1 MTPAL
6 TPLHLNQYTREVWSE
21 YDAAAIAIIEP
32 AIASGCY
39 DPKIYKSP
47 DITQEVIPANGYVSH
62 GLRIVPGSLI
72 IGFSFPAD
80 FATTEVNVQITD
92 TGLDHRWYTDP
103 VPWYFL
109 SNGKL
114 DMPNLLRAPYPVIE
128 PGVFLIEFW
137 NIQDEEFRTQLQFLC
152 LEPKR

>member
-1 MTPAL
+1 MIPSL
-6 TPLHLNQYTREVWSE
+6 TPLHLNQFTREVWSE
-21 YDAAAIAIIEP
+21 YDAAAMAIIEP

-47 DITQEVIPANGYVSH
+47 DITQEVIAAAGYVPH
-62 GLRIVPGSLI
+62 GLKITPGALI
-72 IGFSFPAD
+72 IGFAFPAD
-80 FATTEVNVQITD
+80 FETTEINVQITD
-92 TGLDHRWYTDP
+92 QGLDHKWYTDP

-114 DMPNLLRAPYPVIE
+114 DMPNLLRAPYPVVE
-128 PGVFLIEFW
+128 PGVFLIEYY
-137 NIQDEEFRTQLQFLC
+137 NISTEAFRTQLDILV